1 MALSQLFTVGKDKEE
16 SIYIWKC
23 LWNSLRICL
32 STGIFLQICF
42 DSFDTFELAEKNHV
56 CKKVPT
62 WYNDFAFHVG
72 NFSAFSMPTWVRKTA
87 ILHLFM
93 NALLQLI
100 ENVKKWGFIF
110 GHVHYLH
117 QEKKKSQILGPNSK
131 SFQSYGNYKIGLKFQ
146 HFTLCHFGFHNCV
159 EFVISPK

>member
-1 MALSQLFTVGKDKEE
+1 MLRYRYFSPVLFWLFWRLKWQKKLMLAK
-16 SIYIWKC
+16 KC
-23 LWNSLRICL
+23 
-32 STGIFLQICF
+32 QH
-42 DSFDTFELAEKNHV
+42 DTMILHFTLAIL
-56 CKKVPT
+56 
-62 WYNDFAFHVG
+62 
-72 NFSAFSMPTWVRKTA
+72 SAFSMPTWVRRTA

-159 EFVISPK
+159 EYVISPK